1 MIRRALFLTVVLFA
15 LASSAFCQGARYDN
29 TATVNVFGVQHV
41 VANATIRVCSAG
53 STGSPCSP
61 LASIY
66 SNIALSVPLANP
78 FNADANGN
86 YFFFASPTV
95 AYDIQISGTGI
106 ATITQTNVTMACAT
120 GCPGLSAN
128 NAFTGNNTHS
138 GIETFN
144 TNAII
149 ANAGITSAGPNTLN
163 GGGTTAGSWTHAG
176 LHTFNLGLTSSGPNT
191 LNGGGVF
198 SGTYSGNHTLTGT
211 ATFSSLA
218 NLNGGGALNGSF
230 SGPTTLTGVAN
241 LNGGGALNG
250 SFSGPT
256 TLTGNVT
263 ATAGQ
268 NSINLYNLNTIIYVD
283 GIHFTTLASALATV
297 PVGGAIVID
306 GFLEAFTVNPFASTA
321 NPVWVQLGP
330 YKFTTT
336 VPIVLSG
343 NQWLTGAGPQHS
355 QIKAVAGF
363 SSTTQGVVTLGAG
376 VETHS
381 SFVRDLGIACNNV
394 ANCTGLV
401 FDGAQ
406 NPTGASN
413 VVVSDYAV
421 DGVRIQ
427 QTSAAT
433 GAVNLH
439 DMWTYSIQG
448 SAPSGSG
455 VNISQFSGNVIV
467 ENVIQ
472 AAAHAFPGPSAFKV
486 GGGSGRVTFISNG
499 GEGITD
505 QYLLTAT
512 GAVVTIIAAGQDAST
527 PPAGVNTVHVGAG
540 VSNYELINVVQGT
553 STGAALVD
561 DGRGYTCTG
570 GIPFLVVS
578 GGSTKY
584 DFGTC
589 STVGWIRTPATT
601 TATADLIQLQAG
613 FSGTSTAYKVL
624 SDTGVTQFSVSLD
637 GRPSYRGN
645 QSGAFDQIL
654 ASDTLTASR
663 TVQSPNGPSSTVMLA
678 GLVTTAA
685 ASDNV
690 TIQGMASGGH
700 CTLTPTNA
708 AAATNIATTYV
719 SAKAANQITVS
730 HAATANMN
738 YDIFCTSN

>member
-1 MIRRALFLTVVLFA
+1 MIRRALFLTVILFA
-15 LASSAFCQGARYDN
+15 LASSAFCQGARLDGI
-29 TATVNVFGVQHV
+29 ATVNVFGVQHV

-86 YFFFASPTV
+86 YYFFASPTV

-120 GCPGLSAN
+120 GCPGLSTN

-144 TNAII
+144 TNAIV
-149 ANAGITSAGPNTLN
+149 ANAGITSAGPNALN

-211 ATFSSLA
+211 ATFSGLA

-230 SGPTTLTGVAN
+230 SGPTTLTGAAN

-268 NSINLYNLNTIIYVD
+268 NALNAWSFNSLIYVD
-283 GIHFTTLASALATV
+283 GIHFPTLASALATV
-297 PVGGAIVID
+297 PVGGALVID
-306 GFLEAFTVNPFASTA
+306 TFVEAFTVNPFASTA
-321 NPVWVQLGP
+321 NPVWVQFGAGIW
-330 YKFTTT
+330 TTT
-336 VPIVLSG
+336 VPIVLTA

-363 SSTTQGVVTLGAG
+363 SSTTLGVITLGNGA
-376 VETHS
+376 ENHS
-381 SFVRDLGIACNNV
+381 MFVRDIGIACNSI
-394 ANCTGLV
+394 ANCTALV

-413 VVVSDYAV
+413 VVISNYRV
-421 DGVRIQ
+421 DGARLQ
-427 QTSAAT
+427 QTSAPT
-433 GAVNLH
+433 GAVDLH
-439 DMWTYSIQG
+439 DMWTYSATG
-448 SAPSGSG
+448 LATTGAG

-472 AAAHAFPGPSAFKV
+472 ATDHAFPAPAAFKV

-512 GAVVTIIAAGQDAST
+512 GVVVTIIAAGQDAST

-637 GRPSYRGN
+637 GRPTYRGN
-645 QSGAFDQIL
+645 QSGAFTQIL

-663 TVQSPNGPSSTVMLA
+663 TVQSPNGPSSTTMVA
-678 GLVTTAA
+678 ALVTTAA
-685 ASDNV
+685 ATDNV
-690 TIQGMASGGH
+690 TIQGMTASGH
-700 CTLTPTNA
+700 CLLTPTNA
-708 AAATNIATTYV
+708 AASGAASVPYV
-719 SAKAANQITVS
+719 STKAANQITVT
-730 HAATANMN
+730 HAVTANMN
-738 YDIFCTSN
+738 YDVMCTSN